1 MMNALPHFAQLQ
13 PPPSGQA
20 ATASALSLLS
30 SGDSG
35 DGLSGFNAVLVQT
48 TAPAADALVPGTDHP
63 SSSGQFQDVN
73 VILQLLRSAPPETA
87 ALEGGIDAALQPA
100 QKAPTAAPSPLTQ
113 ATDPIGSQNGQ
124 PRMLTADQLRSASA
138 QDVLDMAA
146 RLALPASPPI
156 AAPDWPLASAPTE
169 TQLPSAADLQ
179 AAMQKLIGGTSD
191 ALPAMPAPSADAA
204 ILETSVGDAAE
215 SEAPAAPVVQQ
226 HQALDILLSLSTTP
240 TSAQAAVPLAHGA
253 AAPTA
258 QSKSSLQAGVAATD
272 MTSFLADDRAE
283 ILLPSSPKPL
293 AQPVAATPPKTPAAP
308 LIDANAAPTPVRT
321 SAAPTP
327 TPALTATNTPAATAP
342 TTDTGAAMS
351 VLVNA
356 PTGSTAPS
364 AMVQAAEN
372 AAPLSEHWL
381 DMSSDDA
388 WIEQLAKDIAATKSA
403 TGDLSFRLM
412 PRHLGRLDVSMMH
425 SDQGVAVRMEAQQEN
440 TVALVAAAQGRLV
453 EELRQQG
460 VRVAGAEVT
469 HSLQE
474 NDRQHSQGQGRGSQN
489 DVNHLI
495 EIESERLPES
505 KSDDKGR
512 TDLRGRFA

>member
-35 DGLSGFNAVLVQT
+35 DVLSGFNAVLVQT

-63 SSSGQFQDVN
+63 SGSGQFQDVN
-73 VILQLLRSAPPETA
+73 VLLQLLRSAPPETA

-100 QKAPTAAPSPLTQ
+100 QKAPTAAPSPLTP
-113 ATDPIGSQNGQ
+113 ATDPICSQNGQ
-124 PRMLTADQLRSASA
+124 PMMLTADQLRLASA

-146 RLALPASPPI
+146 RLALPASLPI
-156 AAPDWPLASAPTE
+156 AAPDRPLVSAPAE

-179 AAMQKLIGGTSD
+179 AAMQKLSGGTSD

-226 HQALDILLSLSTTP
+226 HQALDILLSLATTP
-240 TSAQAAVPLAHGA
+240 TSAQAAATPAHGA

-258 QSKSSLQAGVAATD
+258 QSKSSLHAGVAATD
-272 MTSFLADDRAE
+272 MTSLLADDGAE
-283 ILLPSSPKPL
+283 ILLPSSHKPL
-293 AQPVAATPPKTPAAP
+293 AQPVAATPPKTPATP
-308 LIDANAAPTPVRT
+308 LIDANAAPAPARAA
-321 SAAPTP
+321 AAPTP
-327 TPALTATNTPAATAP
+327 PAPAAINAPAATAP
-342 TTDTGAAMS
+342 TTDMGAAMS

-372 AAPLSEHWL
+372 TAPLSEHWL

-495 EIESERLPES
+495 EIESERLLES